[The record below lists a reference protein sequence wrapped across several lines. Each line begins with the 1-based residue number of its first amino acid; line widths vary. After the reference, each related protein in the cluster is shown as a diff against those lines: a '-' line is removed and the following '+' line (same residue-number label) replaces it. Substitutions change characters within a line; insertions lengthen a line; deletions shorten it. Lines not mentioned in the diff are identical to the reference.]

1 MTEESTSEERQR
13 ELIQQWAD
21 LHGYEV
27 VGWAIDMDLSG
38 SVDVLD
44 GRRKTELG
52 DWLRNRSPEFDAIAV
67 WKLDRLSRS
76 TVNLNRLFV
85 WCADNDKTIVSAT
98 EGIDLST
105 PVGRLIA
112 SVLGFL
118 AEGELDAI
126 KERTKAGRK
135 KVVESGRWPGGAAPF
150 GFEKV
155 KLDGGGFKLKTRA
168 DQVLVLKR
176 IRDDILAGL
185 SMEAV
190 AKRLNDDKV
199 PSAQGT
205 AWRSS
210 VLFVMMESKLLLGH
224 STYKGE
230 TVRDAQGMPV
240 MVSDPV
246 FTQDEWDRLQAA
258 IAARRLPSAKKRTQS
273 TSPLYGVIFCYEC
286 GSMLYHRKYK
296 GEYKYEY
303 YQCPKSCGR
312 MIHAAGINSFLEKFF
327 LSEVGEGNVKERVYI
342 PAESHE
348 AELAVAQ
355 KGVEEI
361 SAMFGAMTSD
371 TVRRQLTEQLTALD
385 AQIKRLEALPSRESH
400 WDYIETGETYAQAW
414 EAADT
419 TGKREL
425 LVKSGITL
433 AAVKSKTTSEV
444 TLKLTIPRDLA
455 EQMGLKAPQ
464 PGSLTELFSD
474 GDIRGINLDR
484 RSKYVDTATVHTAE
498 GEQVEIHIL
507 TDEGEAAAAE
517 FYGWNRDSDE

>member
-1 MTEESTSEERQR
+1 
-13 ELIQQWAD
+13 
-21 LHGYEV
+21 
-27 VGWAIDMDLSG
+27 
-38 SVDVLD
+38 
-44 GRRKTELG
+44 
-52 DWLRNRSPEFDAIAV
+52 
-67 WKLDRLSRS
+67 
-76 TVNLNRLFV
+76 
-85 WCADNDKTIVSAT
+85 
-98 EGIDLST
+98 
-105 PVGRLIA
+105 
-112 SVLGFL
+112 
-118 AEGELDAI
+118 
-126 KERTKAGRK
+126 
-135 KVVESGRWPGGAAPF
+135 
-150 GFEKV
+150 
-155 KLDGGGFKLKTRA
+155 
-168 DQVLVLKR
+168 
-176 IRDDILAGL
+176 
-185 SMEAV
+185 MEAV